1 MAAAIF
7 DFVCD
12 QLETQTQLARLE
24 ARGTLRLALKEA
36 GLAAGT
42 VTGKQMAVVLA
53 KLMPGEM
60 RARGVAS
67 ADEVCRS
74 IAAALEAQF
83 PGEANASAESP
94 EAIFRRLAES

>member
-1 MAAAIF
+1 VAAAIY
-7 DFVCD
+7 DFVSAE
-12 QLETQTQLARLE
+12 LETQTQLGRLE

-36 GLAAGT
+36 GLDAGT
-42 VTGKQMAVVLA
+42 VTGTQMVVVLA

-67 ADEVCRS
+67 ADDVCRS
-74 IAAALEAQF
+74 IAAALEERF
-83 PGEANASAESP
+83 LDEATAAAESP